1 MRGIWGEE
9 MEGKNIL
16 KYKKLLLAD
25 GGYLNVHRDLFWEN
39 DVYKHYLCV

>member
-16 KYKKLLLAD
+16 KYKNNTL
-25 GGYLNVHRDLFWEN
+25 
-39 DVYKHYLCV
+39 YKNPYFQ